1 MKPFEENTA
10 EFEQDPF
17 EGELLRAMRRV
28 DAPEGFADR
37 VLARIAESPVQQWKP
52 SMETV
57 SEFEQELGQAMR
69 HVDAPEGFADRVL
82 RQIAAEERPRAKVL
96 MMPRRVQLWAGG
108 AIAAALLV
116 GAFGVRE
123 QRERRQQ
130 EQAVAEAR
138 QQFRQAMQITGNT
151 LADTR
156 AQISGDTPADARAQQ
171 QFEVAMQ
178 ITNETLA
185 SVRAQLQRSGVQ
197 LGD

>member
-1 MKPFEENTA
+1 MKPFEESTA
-10 EFEQDPF
+10 ELEQDQF
-17 EGELLRAMRRV
+17 ERELMRAMRPV
-28 DAPEGFADR
+28 NAPEGFADR
-37 VLARIAESPVQQWKP
+37 VLAQIAESPAQGSQGLSP

-57 SEFEQELGQAMR
+57 SELEQELGQAMQ
-69 HVDAPEGFADRVL
+69 HVDAPEGFADRVVA
-82 RQIAAEERPRAKVL
+82 RMAVEERPRAKVL
-96 MMPRRVQLWAGG
+96 MMPRSVRLWAGG

-116 GAFGVRE
+116 GALGVRQ

-130 EQAVAEAR
+130 EQAAIQAR
-138 QQFRQAMQITGNT
+138 QQFRQAVQITGNT
-151 LADTR
+151 L
-156 AQISGDTPADARAQQ
+156 ADARAQQ

>member
-1 MKPFEENTA
+1 MKLFEENAA
-10 EFEQDPF
+10 EFEQDAL
-17 EGELLRAMRRV
+17 ERELMQAMRPVDAPEGFADRVLEQVAESPVGQTSEFEQELAQAMYRV

-37 VLARIAESPVQQWKP
+37 VLGQIAEVQLQ
-52 SMETV
+52 
-57 SEFEQELGQAMR
+57 
-69 HVDAPEGFADRVL
+69 
-82 RQIAAEERPRAKVL
+82 RAKVL
-96 MMPRRVQLWAGG
+96 TMPRRVQVWVGG

-123 QRERRQQ
+123 QRERR
-130 EQAVAEAR
+130 EREEAAVHAR
-138 QQFRQAMQITGNT
+138 QQFQQAIQITGST

-156 AQISGDTPADARAQQ
+156 AQIAGNTVADARPQQ

-185 SVRAQLQRSGVQ
+185 SVRAQLQQSGVQ

>member
-1 MKPFEENTA
+1 MKPFEENRA

-17 EGELLRAMRRV
+17 EGELMRAMRRV
-28 DAPEGFADR
+28 DAPEGFSDR
-37 VLARIAESPVQQWKP
+37 VLARIPAHRWDP

-57 SEFEQELGQAMR
+57 SEFEQELRQAMR
-69 HVDAPEGFADRVL
+69 HVDASQGFADRVVA
-82 RQIAAEERPRAKVL
+82 QIAAAERPRAKLL

-108 AIAAALLV
+108 AIAAALLA

-123 QRERRQQ
+123 QRERR
-130 EQAVAEAR
+130 EREEAAVQAR
-138 QQFRQAMQITGNT
+138 QQFQQAMQITGNT

-156 AQISGDTPADARAQQ
+156 AQISDDTPADARAQQ

-185 SVRAQLQRSGVQ
+185 SVRAQLQQSGVQ